1 MKPIEQKKK
10 KVRRTHFVVVVEGQS
25 TDFAVVRVGVLL
37 WDVLKGAVGNVGVGG
52 NGLFILTSLCLV
64 QDVFRH
70 LPEAHGAVPG
80 PWDREIT
87 SISSTH
93 RKAKSKETHL

>member
-1 MKPIEQKKK
+1 MNLIKQTKKTK
-10 KVRRTHFVVVVEGQS
+10 KNNRVTYFVVVVEGQS

-52 NGLFILTSLCLV
+52 NGLLILTSLCLV

-70 LPEAHGAVPG
+70 LPEAHGAVSG
-80 PWDREIT
+80 P
-87 SISSTH
+87 
-93 RKAKSKETHL
+93 

>member
-1 MKPIEQKKK
+1 MSPIEQEK

-70 LPEAHGAVPG
+70 LPEAHGAVSG
-80 PWDREIT
+80 PWDRTIT

-93 RKAKSKETHL
+93 RKAKNKEIRL